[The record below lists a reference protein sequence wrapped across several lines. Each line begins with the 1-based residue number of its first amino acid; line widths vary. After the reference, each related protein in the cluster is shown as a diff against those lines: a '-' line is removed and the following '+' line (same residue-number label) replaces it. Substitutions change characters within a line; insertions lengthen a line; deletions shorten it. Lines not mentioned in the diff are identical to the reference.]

1 MPTATIALVDADTAF
16 LTELETLLQKEGYQT
31 HSFADLVGTY
41 DALCINPPDAA
52 IIGLL
57 FPENKHGIDLITLLK
72 LRPETRTIPII
83 MTSLDLPFLTSCT
96 KRVQEQVIPAVWPL
110 ARPIDQPQLIT
121 LLHESLK
128 VAGTTD

>member
-1 MPTATIALVDADTAF
+1 MPTATIALVDADTTF

-31 HSFADLVGTY
+31 HSFSELVGTY

-57 FPENKHGIDLITLLK
+57 FPENKHGIDLVTLLK
-72 LRPETRTIPII
+72 LRPETRTMPII

-96 KRVQEQVIPAVWPL
+96 ERLQEQAIPAVWTL
-110 ARPIDQPQLIT
+110 ARPIDQLRLIA
-121 LLHESLK
+121 LLRESVK
-128 VAGTTD
+128 VTGPTD